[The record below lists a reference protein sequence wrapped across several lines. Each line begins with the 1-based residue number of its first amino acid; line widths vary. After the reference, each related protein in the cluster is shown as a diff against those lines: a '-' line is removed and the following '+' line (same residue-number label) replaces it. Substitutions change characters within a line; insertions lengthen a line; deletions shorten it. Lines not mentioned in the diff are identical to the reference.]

1 MSASQNTPT
10 YIILALYLLAMIIVT
25 IIANRQNARA
35 TTESKS
41 NMVKTHFLASKSFGV
56 VVLLLTT
63 FASVFSGYTVVGVP
77 NEAGFNGFTAIR
89 WIGGTGFVSV
99 GFLIIFPRLRR
110 ISMVKEY
117 TSPGEFIYDRYRSK
131 TVRLITTLCL
141 CVPQLLYI
149 TVQLHALGATL
160 VFFTNEELQFN
171 TVVIASALLILL
183 LEALGGMRTVAYTD
197 MVQASVMIIIFIC
210 LPIVLAVMYHGGF
223 AGQTVN
229 SDELPCPNDRSFEAE
244 DGSIIHSGCLN
255 YMPGPAVRGSLVD
268 IADEFY
274 LRSPSALT
282 IINYVLFSISLLS
295 FALNPHVLQ
304 RAMAAEH
311 DWQVRFVMIAMSI
324 TPYICQFPGV
334 LIGVSYLANWKSLTG
349 ALSFY
354 PAFQSTLAL
363 LVEQGGFKEF
373 LGYVA
378 MLAAVAGIMSTADSA
393 LIGVSNTFVCDLF
406 QSWLT
411 PDISSRY
418 VVWIGKAVSLVT
430 VCVAIGLAIDLQNK
444 SIATGEPVSYGV
456 LLTVQQG
463 ILWQAFPGF
472 AFGLY
477 TNISWKSILCGL
489 CLGVV
494 MEIVLVALVFSDQ
507 NPFIGANPAFEK
519 LDASWSALCGVGLN
533 LVVCCIA
540 HCVFGGDHDDSTED
554 EADEDPLS
562 IRRIRE
568 IMKGI
573 DEPMTKYYGVSV
585 ILMAI
590 VLLITAFHWMGE
602 IDPAL
607 VEIYGSEGVKQLLF
621 NGYVQNVIGGL
632 PDWAFATMIWYGI
645 ATLIGIFAAY
655 LWNTDAVHE
664 GSICVA
670 DRSGAELQPTTSC
683 VDDENA
689 LIAYSDG
696 GKIQAITAITTV
708 EA

>member
-117 TSPGEFIYDRYRSK
+117 TSPG
-131 TVRLITTLCL
+131 
-141 CVPQLLYI
+141 
-149 TVQLHALGATL
+149 
-160 VFFTNEELQFN
+160 
-171 TVVIASALLILL
+171 
-183 LEALGGMRTVAYTD
+183 
-197 MVQASVMIIIFIC
+197 
-210 LPIVLAVMYHGGF
+210 
-223 AGQTVN
+223 
-229 SDELPCPNDRSFEAE
+229 
-244 DGSIIHSGCLN
+244 
-255 YMPGPAVRGSLVD
+255 
-268 IADEFY
+268 
-274 LRSPSALT
+274 
-282 IINYVLFSISLLS
+282 
-295 FALNPHVLQ
+295 
-304 RAMAAEH
+304 
-311 DWQVRFVMIAMSI
+311 
-324 TPYICQFPGV
+324 
-334 LIGVSYLANWKSLTG
+334 
-349 ALSFY
+349 
-354 PAFQSTLAL
+354 
-363 LVEQGGFKEF
+363 
-373 LGYVA
+373 
-378 MLAAVAGIMSTADSA
+378 
-393 LIGVSNTFVCDLF
+393 
-406 QSWLT
+406 
-411 PDISSRY
+411 
-418 VVWIGKAVSLVT
+418 
-430 VCVAIGLAIDLQNK
+430 
-444 SIATGEPVSYGV
+444 
-456 LLTVQQG
+456 
-463 ILWQAFPGF
+463 
-472 AFGLY
+472 
-477 TNISWKSILCGL
+477 
-489 CLGVV
+489 VV

-507 NPFIGANPAFEK
+507 NPFIAANPAFEK

-540 HCVFGGDHDDSTED
+540 HCVFGADHDDSTED
-554 EADEDPLS
+554 AADEDPLS